1 MVKKKGLW
9 RGLSGLFAALVVL
22 AIFVNAILFRYA
34 HIINTTFQIDTT
46 VIEKTSDV
54 VTDTEYYKSD
64 FGAITPENLQKLE
77 AAAEAQTVMEAQE
90 GAVLLKNDL
99 VDGKPALPLDIASES
114 HISLIGRAVY
124 SPLYRTAAACT
135 RVTDNNPER
144 VVDLKKA
151 MEEAGFTVNTALID
165 AYAEGK
171 GQSKLGFS
179 FQFEEPIDFY
189 QANADS
195 FEGYKDVAVVMLQRS
210 AGEGTDMSVDQ
221 SWNVTSNSKNR
232 SFKAATEVANSLA
245 LQTNER
251 AMMDFVKAQGFKK
264 IIVLVNSPYAMELG
278 WLDEYDV
285 DACLY
290 IGTLGLTG
298 FTGIANLLSGKDGV
312 SPSGKLVDTFAAN
325 SLSSPAII
333 NAAGNTPQ
341 WANFGDETYNT
352 SGIVVDY
359 QQSTSRVSVQ
369 QESIYVG
376 YKYYE
381 TRYADA
387 VMGKGGASSAVG
399 SSFEGGWDYAKEMCY
414 PFGYGLSYTTFREKI
429 TNVKDN
435 GDATYTV
442 TVRVENTGSVAA
454 KRAVQLYVNTPYGDY
469 ERERKIEKSAILLVG
484 FDKTGILEPGAH
496 EDLEILVDSYLFAS
510 YDYTDTK
517 GYVLTAGDYYFAV
530 GSDAHAAL
538 NNVLG
543 AQGYAGLVDENGE
556 AFTPDAQAV
565 YKWNMELDTET
576 FKYGEGGKENGV
588 VVTNRFD
595 MMDLNY
601 WEGNSVTYLTRSDWE
616 GTFPTET
623 AKAYL
628 KGTEMETLLQ
638 GDFYV
643 KAADAPSTDAYAQ
656 GKAND
661 WQGVNNGL
669 SFVAMRQAA
678 YDDDDIWN
686 LFLDQ
691 FTLDDLVLMT
701 GNYFGNKAISTQP
714 INLPAKSGG
723 DGCQGVGDEPYS
735 EALTGGAVLW
745 PCLYT
750 SLLSSSW
757 NDDLMKERGKL
768 MANQSLFLNQT
779 VIWTGGGNL
788 HRTPYGG
795 RQAEYYS
802 EDANLC
808 YLISSIELAEM
819 EKRGIL
825 GGIKHFAAND
835 QESYREG
842 LSTFYNEQ
850 AFREGAM
857 RGFEGAV
864 RKAKVHAIMQAF
876 NRQGVVFSSACNEL
890 NIGVLREEWGFEG
903 EVITD
908 ASSGATVGYKSHYL
922 TTMAN
927 GTDIYC
933 LDGDCVGGT
942 IIASY
947 IRTSDDGAM
956 LGYLRQAAKHT
967 AYALSRTM
975 AVNGLSDDTVI
986 RTIMPTWQKLALGS
1000 IALFGVLLLLS
1011 LVMFLLAGKKTV
1023 KAEEEAAESD
1033 SSACQNVKESEAAK
1047 ADSEASEEGGDGR

>member
-1 MVKKKGLW
+1 M
-9 RGLSGLFAALVVL
+9 SGLFAALMVL

-34 HIINTTFQIDTT
+34 HIINTTFGIETT
-46 VIEKTSDV
+46 VIEKTTDV

-64 FGAITPENLQKLE
+64 FGEINAENLKALE
-77 AAAEAQTVMEAQE
+77 AAAEAQTVAEAQE

-99 VDGKPALPLDIASES
+99 VDGKPALPLDLSTEKNV
-114 HISLIGRAVY
+114 SLIGRGAY

-144 VVDLKKA
+144 VVDLKRA
-151 MEEAGFTVNTALID
+151 MLEAGFNVNTDLLD
-165 AYAEGK
+165 AYASGK
-171 GQSKLGFS
+171 GTSKLGFS
-179 FQFEEPIDFY
+179 YQFEEPLSFY
-189 QANADS
+189 ETNAGT

-221 SWNVTSNSKNR
+221 SWNVTTNGKNR
-232 SFKAATEVANSLA
+232 GFKADVEVANSLA
-245 LQTNER
+245 LQTNEK
-251 AMMDFVKAQGFKK
+251 AMLDFVKAQGFKK
-264 IIVLVNSPYAMELG
+264 IIVLINSPYAMELG
-278 WLDEYDV
+278 WLEDYGV
-285 DACLY
+285 DACLW
-290 IGTLGLTG
+290 IGTTGLTG
-298 FTGIANLLSGKDGV
+298 LTGIVNLLTGKDGAN
-312 SPSGKLVDTFAAN
+312 PSGKLVDTFAAN
-325 SLSSPAII
+325 SFSSPAIK

-341 WANFGDETYNT
+341 WANLNDETYNP

-359 QQSTSRVSVQ
+359 AQSTTRVSVQ

-387 VMGKGGASSAVG
+387 VMGDEGAKSSVG
-399 SSFEGGWDYAKEMCY
+399 SSFDGGWDYAKEMCY
-414 PFGYGLSYTTFREKI
+414 PFGYGLSYTTFRETI

-442 TVRVENTGSVAA
+442 TVKVENTGAA
-454 KRAVQLYVNTPYGDY
+454 AGKRSVQLYVNTPYGEY
-469 ERERKIEKSAILLVG
+469 EKARKIEKSAILLVG
-484 FDKTGILEPGAH
+484 FGKTGVLVPGAS
-496 EDLEILVDSYLFAS
+496 EELQIVVDSYLFAS
-510 YDYTDTK
+510 YDYTDNK
-517 GYVLTAGDYYFAV
+517 GYVLTAGDYFFAV
-530 GSDAHAAL
+530 GSDSHAAL

-543 AQGYAGLVDENGE
+543 AQGYSGLVDEAGN
-556 AFTPDAQAV
+556 AFTPDANAV
-565 YKWNMELDTET
+565 YKWSMELDTET
-576 FKYGEGGKENGV
+576 FRYGEGGKEDGV

-595 MMDLNY
+595 KMDINY
-601 WEGNSVTYLTRSDWE
+601 WEGNSVKYLTRSDWA
-616 GTFPTET
+616 GTFPTEA
-623 AKAYL
+623 AKSYL
-628 KGTEMETLLQ
+628 LGTEMETLLQ
-638 GDFYV
+638 GEFYE
-643 KAADAPSTDAYAQ
+643 KPADAPTTDAYAQ
-656 GKAND
+656 GKSND

-669 SFVAMRQAA
+669 SFVAMRQAS
-678 YDDDDIWN
+678 YDDDEIWN

-750 SLLSSSW
+750 SLLSSTF
-757 NDDLMKERGKL
+757 NEDLIKERGKL
-768 MANQSLFLNQT
+768 MANQALFLNQT

-808 YLISSIELAEM
+808 YLISALEMTEM

-825 GGIKHFAAND
+825 AGIKHFAAND
-835 QESYREG
+835 QESHREG
-842 LSTFYNEQ
+842 LNTFYNEQ
-850 AFREGAM
+850 AFREGAL
-857 RGFEGAV
+857 RGFEGAIRV
-864 RKAKVHAIMQAF
+864 AKVHAIMQAF
-876 NRQGVVFSSACNEL
+876 NRQGVVFSSSCKEL
-890 NIGVLREEWGFEG
+890 NVDVLRDEWGFEG

-908 ASSGATVGYKSHYL
+908 ASSGVTVGYKAHYV

-933 LDGDCVGGT
+933 LDGDAVGGT
-942 IIASY
+942 IIGSY
-947 IRTSDDGAM
+947 IRSSDDGYM
-956 LGYLRQAAKHT
+956 LGCLRQAAKHT
-967 AYALSRTM
+967 AYALSRSM

-986 RTIMPTWQKLALGS
+986 RTITPTWQLLSQSAGYVFGALM
-1000 IALFGVLLLLS
+1000 LLCLLL
-1011 LVMFLLAGKKTV
+1011 FALAKGKKG
-1023 KAEEEAAESD
+1023 
-1033 SSACQNVKESEAAK
+1033 
-1047 ADSEASEEGGDGR
+1047 EGR

>member
-1 MVKKKGLW
+1 MGKKTGLL
-9 RGLSGLFAALVVL
+9 RGLTGLFAALMVV
-22 AIFVNAILFRYA
+22 AIFTNVILFRYA
-34 HIINTTFQIDTT
+34 HIINTTFQINTT
-46 VIEKTSDV
+46 VIEKTSSANI
-54 VTDTEYYKSD
+54 DTEYYKSD

-77 AAAEAQTVMEAQE
+77 AAAEAQTVAEAQE
-90 GAVLLKNDL
+90 GAVLLKNEL
-99 VDGKPALPLDIASES
+99 VNGKPALPLDLATEG
-114 HISLIGRAVY
+114 HVSLIGRAVY

-144 VVDLKKA
+144 VVDLKRA
-151 MEEAGFTVNTALID
+151 MTEAGFSVNTALID
-165 AYAEGK
+165 AYAGGK
-171 GQSKLGFS
+171 GTTKLGFS
-179 FQFEEPIDFY
+179 YQFEEPISFY
-189 QANADS
+189 EANAGT
-195 FEGYKDVAVVMLQRS
+195 FEGYKDVAIVMLQRS
-210 AGEGTDMSVDQ
+210 GGEGTDMSVDQ
-221 SWNVTSNSKNR
+221 AWNVTSNAKNR
-232 SFKAATEVANSLA
+232 SFKAAEEVANSLA
-245 LQTNER
+245 LQTNEK
-251 AMMDFVKAQGFKK
+251 AMLDFVKAQGFGK
-264 IIVLVNSPYAMELG
+264 IIVLINSPYAMELG
-278 WLDEYDV
+278 WLDDYGV

-298 FTGIANLLSGKDGV
+298 FTGIANLLSGKDGAN
-312 SPSGKLVDTFAAN
+312 PSGKLVDTFAAN
-325 SLSSPAII
+325 SFSSPAII

-341 WANFGDETYNT
+341 WANYGDSTYNPD
-352 SGIVVDY
+352 GIVVDY

-387 VMGKGGASSAVG
+387 VMGDAGAQSSVGAS
-399 SSFEGGWDYAKEMCY
+399 FDGGWDYAREMCY
-414 PFGYGLSYTTFREKI
+414 PFGYGLSYSTFRETI
-429 TNVKDN
+429 TGVKDN
-435 GDATYTV
+435 GDHTYTV
-442 TVRVENTGSVAA
+442 TVRVENTGDVAG

-469 ERERKIEKSAILLVG
+469 EKARKIEKSAILLVD
-484 FDKTGILEPGAH
+484 FDKTQVLAPGAH
-496 EDLEILVDSYLFAS
+496 QDLEILVDSYLFAS

-517 GYVLTAGDYYFAV
+517 GWVLTAGDYYFAV

-543 AQGYAGLVDENGE
+543 AMGYSGLTDEQGN

-565 YKWNMELDTET
+565 HHFTLDLDTET
-576 FKYGEGGKENGV
+576 FKYGENGT
-588 VVTNRFD
+588 VVTNQFD
-595 MMDLNY
+595 RMDINY
-601 WEGNSVTYLTRSDWE
+601 WAGNDIPYLTRADWA

-628 KGTEMETLLQ
+628 LGAEMETLLQ

-643 KAADAPSTDAYAQ
+643 QPANGPTTDQFAQ
-656 GKAND
+656 GKSNN

-669 SFVAMRQAA
+669 SFVAMRQAD
-678 YDDDDIWN
+678 YDDDALWDR
-686 LFLDQ
+686 FLDQ

-750 SLLSSSW
+750 SLLSCTW
-757 NDDLMKERGKL
+757 NKDLMAERGSL
-768 MANQSLFLNQT
+768 MANQALFLNQT

-788 HRTPYGG
+788 HRTPFGG

-808 YLISSIELAEM
+808 YMISAIELPEM
-819 EKRGIL
+819 ERHGIL
-825 GGIKHFAAND
+825 AGIKHFAAND

-842 LSTFYNEQ
+842 LNTFYNEQ
-850 AFREGAM
+850 AFREGAL

-864 RKAKVHAIMQAF
+864 RKANVHAIMQSF
-876 NRQGVVFSSACNEL
+876 NRQGVVFSSACYEL
-890 NIGVLREEWGFEG
+890 NIKVLREEWGFEG

-908 ASSGATVGYKSHYL
+908 ASSGATVGYKSHYM

-933 LDGDCVGGT
+933 LDGDAVGGT
-942 IIASY
+942 IIGNY
-947 IRTSDDGAM
+947 IRQSDDGTM

-967 AYALSRTM
+967 SYALSRSM
-975 AVNGLSDDTVI
+975 AINGLSDDTVI
-986 RTIMPTWQKLALGS
+986 RTVMPTWQKLSLAAIGAFTVLTAASFAAL
-1000 IALFGVLLLLS
+1000 VLS
-1011 LVMFLLAGKKTV
+1011 KRKARKAEKGAGK
-1023 KAEEEAAESD
+1023 
-1033 SSACQNVKESEAAK
+1033 
-1047 ADSEASEEGGDGR
+1047 